1 VRSLV
6 RAAAVSPTKSAA
18 SHKTISSRWKQAGR
32 AATRPDAAPSFSAS
46 IEIRETRNEERARSK
61 THISIAQR
69 GPIRLPLEPRF
80 VLTDAFCVAGAEGE
94 HASLDGSGL
103 PAAETRVPG
112 KIGRSP
118 APSWR
123 ASSGSILLGL
133 DMGSA
138 RAICH
143 HVRYMTRRGPDAPIF
158 FPH

>member
-1 VRSLV
+1 M
-6 RAAAVSPTKSAA
+6 SPTKSAA

-69 GPIRLPLEPRF
+69 GPIRLPYNLDSCSLMRF
-80 VLTDAFCVAGAEGE
+80 ALQGRK
-94 HASLDGSGL
+94 GSTRVWMAGL

-118 APSWR
+118 AP
-123 ASSGSILLGL
+123 
-133 DMGSA
+133 
-138 RAICH
+138 
-143 HVRYMTRRGPDAPIF
+143 
-158 FPH
+158 